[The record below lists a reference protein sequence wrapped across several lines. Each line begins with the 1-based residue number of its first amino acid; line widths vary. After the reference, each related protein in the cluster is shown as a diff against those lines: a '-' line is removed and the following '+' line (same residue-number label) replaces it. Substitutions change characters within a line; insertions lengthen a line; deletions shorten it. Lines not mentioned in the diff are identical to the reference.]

1 MVGSHVGWL
10 CYKLQY
16 KGFNKTTWS
25 LQRDPLVLTQRRTH
39 KREDVSAE
47 WFQRKIESY
56 GQTTFYILVSWWF
69 LLVWKSIFQCS
80 TSSVL
85 DCNLTVYSLYL
96 IRCFGRSFLLSIRGT
111 ISSKS
116 SWVTGHYTMPP
127 CYAMFLYFFDL
138 ILHAAKFS
146 NKKTLETKAC
156 PSCKKAAPPLASNM
170 LHWMMVSGQ
179 EKIQGMKLKLG
190 TSGSLDLPCVYDASH
205 PTKLLAAR
213 KFYVIQVIYM
223 VG

>member
-1 MVGSHVGWL
+1 MLDGFVIS
-10 CYKLQY
+10 Y

-69 LLVWKSIFQCS
+69 LLVRKSIFQCS

-85 DCNLTVYSLYL
+85 DCNLTVCSPYL

-116 SWVTGHYTMPP
+116 SILCHHVTQ
-127 CYAMFLYFFDL
+127 CYCTFLTSFFML
-138 ILHAAKFS
+138 QS
-146 NKKTLETKAC
+146 SRTKKTLETKAC

>member
-1 MVGSHVGWL
+1 MVASEGPACVDTKADPQKRGCFCGMVSKKNWIL
-10 CYKLQY
+10 
-16 KGFNKTTWS
+16 WS
-25 LQRDPLVLTQRRTH
+25 NDIL
-39 KREDVSAE
+39 
-47 WFQRKIESY
+47 
-56 GQTTFYILVSWWF
+56 YISF
-69 LLVWKSIFQCS
+69 LMIFLVWKSIFQCS

-138 ILHAAKFS
+138 ILHAPKFS